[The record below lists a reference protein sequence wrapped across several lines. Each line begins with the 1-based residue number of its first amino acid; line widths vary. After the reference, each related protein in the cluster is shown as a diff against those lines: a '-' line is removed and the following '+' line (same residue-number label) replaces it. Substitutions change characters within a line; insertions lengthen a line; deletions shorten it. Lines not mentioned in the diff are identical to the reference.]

1 MTDEELLGEW
11 QQGDSKAGEELFARY
26 FDTIYDFFQRKI
38 SDDVSDLVQLTF
50 LGCIENAENFRGDST
65 VRAYL
70 YGIARNQLYRYF
82 RDKHRSP
89 AIDFSV
95 SSLQDLG
102 ESPSECFAR
111 QGDAALLG
119 KALEMI
125 PLDLQIIVELHYWG
139 EISGPEIAIVLD
151 VPEGTVRS
159 RLRRALEKLRLAT
172 EEISSSASVN
182 WQSHDTFVHWAKS
195 TKLYEVPG

>member
-1 MTDEELLGEW
+1 MTDEELLDQW
-11 QQGDSKAGEELFARY
+11 RQGGSKAGEELFARY
-26 FDTIYDFFQRKI
+26 FDTIYSFFQRKI
-38 SDDVSDLVQLTF
+38 SDDVSDLVQQTF
-50 LGCIENAENFRGDST
+50 LGCIESAENFRGDST

-89 AIDFSV
+89 EIDFSV

-111 QGDAALLG
+111 QGDAALLE

-125 PLDLQIIVELHYWG
+125 PLDLQIIVELHYW
-139 EISGPEIAIVLD
+139 EELSGPEIAIVLD

-159 RLRRALEKLRLAT
+159 RLRRSLEKLRLAT
-172 EEISSSASVN
+172 EEISSSASAN
-182 WQSHDTFVHWAKS
+182 WQSQDTFVHWVKS
-195 TKLYEVPG
+195 AKLYEIPG